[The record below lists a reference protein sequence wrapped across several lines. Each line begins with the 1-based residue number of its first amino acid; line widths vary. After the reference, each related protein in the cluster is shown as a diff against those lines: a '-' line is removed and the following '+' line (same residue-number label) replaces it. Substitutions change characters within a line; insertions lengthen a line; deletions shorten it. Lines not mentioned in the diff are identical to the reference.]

1 MADPSPSVASAG
13 PAPAE
18 LDFEAFQRIYGPIRP
33 LSPLEAFELFRGAP
47 FLWWV
52 AGGWSTE
59 LGPALRRIHEDLEI
73 AVPRDA
79 VDALRAWLHEYHLW
93 DTHGGGLRFLAPDS
107 VVPDDHEQLW
117 MRRDGASPWLL
128 DLMLTPVIG
137 DRWHYKRDLRVSR
150 PMDEVIRFAPDSVPY
165 QRPEVTLLYKAR
177 RRAEKDE
184 ADFEAVI
191 PWLPAADRAW
201 LRDAIALTEPPDH
214 PWVTRLD

>member
-1 MADPSPSVASAG
+1 LATYT
-13 PAPAE
+13 E
-18 LDFEAFQRIYGPIRP
+18 FEAFQRIYGPIQP
-33 LSPLEAFELFRGAP
+33 FSPLEASELFRGAP
-47 FLWWV
+47 FMWWV

-59 LGPALRRIHEDLEI
+59 LGPTPRRDHEDLEI

-79 VDALRAWLHEYHLW
+79 VDALRLWLHEFHLW
-93 DTHGGGLRFLAPDS
+93 DTHEGGLRFLAPDS

-117 MRRDGASPWLL
+117 MRLDGASPWLL
-128 DLMLTPVIG
+128 DLMLTPVTG
-137 DRWHYKRDLRVSR
+137 DHWHYKRDLRVWR
-150 PMDEVIRFAPDSVPY
+150 PIDEVIRFGPDSVPY

-184 ADFEAVI
+184 ADFVAVV
-191 PWLPAADRAW
+191 PLLPAADRAW